1 MRTHRLNARP
11 GPVTEPGPTGL
22 TKLGLAEGRDGRLYV
37 PATYTPRAPAPLILT
52 STAPAAT
59 PSARSAT

>member
-22 TKLGLAEGRDGRLYV
+22 TKLGLAEGRDGQLYR
-37 PATYTPRAPAPLILT
+37 PRHVHA
-52 STAPAAT
+52 
-59 PSARSAT
+59 